1 VASRIATARAAKRL
15 TQQQLAAAAAISAS
29 LLRKIERGVRPATPR
44 VFLSIAE
51 ALDVDPGQLAG
62 TMAVTDGRVHASI
75 PVIRLALDMYD
86 FPDDGPIRALPELGK
101 AVATAQRWRLNSQ
114 YTRLA
119 QELPELVTE
128 LCRGAEPFTAL
139 PQGDVQLH
147 DLTPHATE
155 HEPAT
160 SMITCQP

>member
-1 VASRIATARAAKRL
+1 VDRRNDSEVASRIATARAAKRL

-101 AVATAQRWRLNSQ
+101 AVATAQQWRLNSQ
-114 YTRLA
+114 YTVGTRTSRVGDRAVQSLS
-119 QELPELVTE
+119 PHYRKVTSN
-128 LCRGAEPFTAL
+128 FT
-139 PQGDVQLH
+139 
-147 DLTPHATE
+147 
-155 HEPAT
+155 
-160 SMITCQP
+160 I